1 MCDSVFFLNFA
12 TSTVT
17 IMAEIILSFSLHNV
31 TSVQIMWILGAVFF
45 LLLIILIYRQYVKRR
60 QLKNDLSELEKM
72 MQSNV
77 EYEFVLKAMH
87 LATWHVNPK
96 MRTVFFD
103 NDYREDTGNFIPEAG
118 TNIDDWV
125 LQLFPNDQSRVGK
138 ALDGIC
144 LGETDVFYQQY
155 QVKSVIPGK
164 SYWEESYAT
173 IGERDADGT
182 PLKIVGASM
191 RIDNRKDMENAL
203 IQARNK
209 AQESDRLKTAF
220 LANMGHEIRTPLNAI
235 VGFADLLPVVQSEED
250 RNQLIQEIQNN
261 NQKLLRIINGLVSMS
276 EIEAGANSLALN
288 VVDLNSLLSEMQERI
303 QVGTEVPI
311 LLQLP
316 QKEMLI
322 HSDLEKLKTIM
333 EHFLTNAIKFTTS
346 GTITMGYDVE
356 DNHVRLWV
364 RDTGKGIAKDDQERI
379 FERFVKI
386 DEYVPGTGLGLSVV
400 KSHARQLGG
409 TVGVESEL
417 GEGSRF
423 WVLLPLT

>member
-1 MCDSVFFLNFA
+1 
-12 TSTVT
+12 
-17 IMAEIILSFSLHNV
+17 MAENMLSFSLRNIS
-31 TSVQIMWILGAVFF
+31 SVQIMWILSALIF
-45 LLLIILIYRQYVKRR
+45 LLLLFLIYRQYMRRR
-60 QLKNDLSELEKM
+60 QLKNDLSEIEKM

-87 LATWHVNPK
+87 LATWHVDPK
-96 MRTVFFD
+96 MRTFFFD

-138 ALDGIC
+138 ALDEIC
-144 LGETDVFYQQY
+144 LGESDVFYQQY
-155 QVKSVIPGK
+155 QVKSLIPGK

-173 IGERDADGT
+173 VGERDADGN

-209 AQESDRLKTAF
+209 AEESDRLKSAF

-235 VGFADLLPVVQSEED
+235 VGFADLLPVVQNDED

-261 NQKLLRIINGLVSMS
+261 NQKLLRIIDGLVSMS
-276 EIEAGANSLALN
+276 EIEAGAQNLALN
-288 VVDLNSLLSEMQERI
+288 AVDLNTLLTALQE
-303 QVGTEVPI
+303 QNQTSTEVPI
-311 LLQLP
+311 LLHLP
-316 QKEMLI
+316 QSEMLI
-322 HSDLEKLKTIM
+322 HSDQEKLKTIM
-333 EHFLTNAIKFTTS
+333 EHFLLNAIKFTTEGS
-346 GTITMGYDVE
+346 ITMGYDVE
-356 DNHVRLWV
+356 DSHVRLWV
-364 RDTGKGIAKDDQERI
+364 SDTGRGIAKDDQERI

-400 KSHARQLGG
+400 KSHVQQLGG
-409 TVGVESEL
+409 AVGVDSEP
-417 GEGSRF
+417 GKGSRF
-423 WVLLPLT
+423 WALLPLT

>member
-60 QLKNDLSELEKM
+60 QLENDLSELEKM

-138 ALDGIC
+138 ALDEIC

>member
-1 MCDSVFFLNFA
+1 M
-12 TSTVT
+12 
-17 IMAEIILSFSLHNV
+17 MEICLYFSLRNISSFH
-31 TSVQIMWILGAVFF
+31 ILWISGAILFLILVF
-45 LLLIILIYRQYVKRR
+45 LIYRQNVQRR
-60 QLKNDLSELEKM
+60 QLKKELVEIESM

-87 LATWHVNPK
+87 LATWHVDPK
-96 MRTVFFD
+96 MRTITFD

-125 LQLFPNDQSRVGK
+125 LQLFPNDRSRVGK
-138 ALDGIC
+138 SLDEIC
-144 LGETDVFYQQY
+144 LGETEVFYQQY

-173 IGERDADGT
+173 VGERDADGN

-209 AQESDRLKTAF
+209 AEESDRLKTAF

-261 NQKLLRIINGLVSMS
+261 NQKLLQIIDGLVRMS
-276 EIEAGANSLALN
+276 EIEAGASSLALN
-288 VVDLNSLLSEMQERI
+288 AVDLNPLLMELQERY

-311 LLQLP
+311 ILHLP
-316 QKEMLI
+316 QSEMLI
-322 HSDLEKLKTIM
+322 HSDMEKLKGIM
-333 EHFLTNAIKFTTS
+333 EHFLLNAIKFTSS
-346 GTITMGYDVE
+346 GSITLGYDVE
-356 DNHVRLWV
+356 ENHVRLWV
-364 RDTGKGIAKDDQERI
+364 SDTGKGIAKEDQERI

-386 DEYVPGTGLGLSVV
+386 DEYVPGTGLGLPVV
-400 KSHARQLGG
+400 KSHVQQLGG
-409 TVGVESEL
+409 TVGVESEP
-417 GEGSRF
+417 GKGSRF
-423 WVLLPLT
+423 WALLPIS

>member
-138 ALDGIC
+138 ALDEIC

-250 RNQLIQEIQNN
+250 RNQLIQEIRNN

>member
-17 IMAEIILSFSLHNV
+17 IMAENILSFSLHNV

>member
-1 MCDSVFFLNFA
+1 MIPFFFLNFA
-12 TSTVT
+12 TLIVT
-17 IMAEIILSFSLHNV
+17 IMAENILSFSLHNV

-138 ALDGIC
+138 ALDEIC

-261 NQKLLRIINGLVSMS
+261 NQKLLRIINGLVRMS

>member
-1 MCDSVFFLNFA
+1 
-12 TSTVT
+12 
-17 IMAEIILSFSLHNV
+17 MAEIILSFSLHNV

>member
-1 MCDSVFFLNFA
+1 
-12 TSTVT
+12 
-17 IMAEIILSFSLHNV
+17 MAEIILSFSLHNV

-60 QLKNDLSELEKM
+60 QLENDLSELEKM

-138 ALDGIC
+138 ALDEIC